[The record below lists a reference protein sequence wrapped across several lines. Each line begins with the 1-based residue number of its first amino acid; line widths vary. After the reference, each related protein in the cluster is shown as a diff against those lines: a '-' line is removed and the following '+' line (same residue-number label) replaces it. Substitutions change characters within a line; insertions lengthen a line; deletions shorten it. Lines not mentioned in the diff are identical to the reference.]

1 MRHISLTALISLQLR
16 LCSSIDHDN
25 SSQEQITNTQR
36 MSRIVTKLFSRVIK
50 AEESEIAPF
59 TSRQTNVE
67 AILMG
72 VEKNLIQCNSIS
84 DSVVHST
91 DGSALTDP
99 ASLRDAA
106 DKLAPCHDMIH
117 TLVLQL
123 IKAKNSQDSMQELK
137 SELENNGLH
146 YSTFT
151 GRLVASCC
159 TELGLT
165 PIYDVDAISSNTK
178 SNSYDPD
185 YLSELIYAVG
195 RAANDDDR
203 VASMDDLR
211 DYLDAHQ
218 EIDIKS
224 HLSSVSAPFRKYIL
238 DQLRSPV
245 RNIASE
251 GTRSMQ
257 SNGSLL
263 TSQNMSNRSAGSD
276 FSESNSQMSMSE
288 KLRYLKSKIN
298 AAEATAQSAMG
309 SSSVA
314 SASNTRYTSST
325 NYNIPVSSSSQGVSS
340 LRQRLAAAT
349 ERANANSPLKSREF
363 DGLGRP
369 SSVSANTAS
378 LRARLESVR
387 RSEL

>member
-1 MRHISLTALISLQLR
+1 MRHISLTTLISLQLR

-25 SSQEQITNTQR
+25 FSQEQITNTQR
-36 MSRIVTKLFSRVIK
+36 MSRIITKLFSRVIK
-50 AEESEIAPF
+50 AEESEMAPF
-59 TSRQTNVE
+59 SSRQTNVE
-67 AILMG
+67 AILVG
-72 VEKNLIQCNSIS
+72 VEKFLKECNSIS
-84 DSVVHST
+84 GSVAHST
-91 DGSALTDP
+91 DGSTLTDP
-99 ASLRDAA
+99 ASLRDA

-137 SELENNGLH
+137 HELGNNGLH
-146 YSTFT
+146 HSTFT
-151 GRLVASCC
+151 GRLVDSCC
-159 TELGLT
+159 SELGLT
-165 PIYDVDAISSNTK
+165 PIYDVESIPSK
-178 SNSYDPD
+178 SESKSYDPD

-195 RAANDDDR
+195 RAGDDDDR

-218 EIDIKS
+218 EIDVES
-224 HLSSVSAPFRKYIL
+224 HLSGVSASFRKYIL

-245 RNIASE
+245 RVIASAGSHSVQSM
-251 GTRSMQ
+251 GTLFSSR
-257 SNGSLL
+257 NV
-263 TSQNMSNRSAGSD
+263 SNRSAGSD

-314 SASNTRYTSST
+314 STSST
-325 NYNIPVSSSSQGVSS
+325 NNTHATNQSLPMASSSQGVSS

-349 ERANANSPLKSREF
+349 ERANAKSPLKARDF
-363 DGLGRP
+363 DIHP
-369 SSVSANTAS
+369 SSALANAAS

-387 RSEL
+387 RLEL

>member
-1 MRHISLTALISLQLR
+1 MRHISLTALISLQVR
-16 LCSSIDHDN
+16 LCSSVDQDN
-25 SSQEQITNTQR
+25 SSQEQVTNTQR
-36 MSRIVTKLFSRVIK
+36 MSRIITKLFSRVIK

-72 VEKNLIQCNSIS
+72 IEQFLIKCDSIS
-84 DSVVHST
+84 GSVTHST
-91 DGSALTDP
+91 DGSTLTDP
-99 ASLRDAA
+99 ASLRDA

-123 IKAKNSQDSMQELK
+123 IKAKNAQDSMQELRN
-137 SELENNGLH
+137 ELMNNGLH
-146 YSTFT
+146 QSTFT
-151 GRLVASCC
+151 GRLVATCC

-165 PIYDVDAISSNTK
+165 PIYRVETISSKTD
-178 SNSYDPD
+178 SRSYDPD

-195 RAANDDDR
+195 RAGDDDDR
-203 VASMDDLR
+203 IASMDDLR
-211 DYLDAHQ
+211 DYLDAHKD
-218 EIDIKS
+218 IDIES
-224 HLSSVSAPFRKYIL
+224 HLSGVSAPFRKYIL

-245 RNIASE
+245 RAITSAGS
-251 GTRSMQ
+251 RSML
-257 SNGSLL
+257 SNMTSIS
-263 TSQNMSNRSAGSD
+263 SQNMSSRSAGSD

-309 SSSVA
+309 SNAITSSSSLGYV
-314 SASNTRYTSST
+314 RST
-325 NYNIPVSSSSQGVSS
+325 NYSPPAASSSQGVSS

-349 ERANANSPLKSREF
+349 RRANAKSPAKSH
-363 DGLGRP
+363 DLDDRP
-369 SSVSANTAS
+369 SSAMANTAS
-378 LRARLESVR
+378 LRARLELVR